1 MPKPAKSTQ
10 DFIAIREI
18 RDGVVIL
25 KNGNYRAVLLASSIN
40 FSLKSEDERQGLIL
54 QYQNFL
60 NSLDFSIQIHLES
73 RKLDIIPYLKN
84 IEEVTK
90 DNSNEL
96 IKIQAREYINFIK
109 TFTEETNIMSKS
121 FFVII
126 PYDPPVINN
135 KQGLIS
141 SLPVPFLNKNQT
153 QAESTESFEQ
163 NKNQLEQRMSVVADG
178 LGRIGVKTVA
188 LGTDELIELYFK
200 MFNPGEK
207 GVPTSAPKQQ

>member
-1 MPKPAKSTQ
+1 MAKSIKSTQ
-10 DFIAIREI
+10 DFVAIKEI

-25 KNGNYRAVLLASSIN
+25 KDGNYRAVVIASSIN

-73 RKLDIIPYLKN
+73 RKLDILPYLQN
-84 IEEVTK
+84 IETVTK
-90 DNSNEL
+90 DHTNEL

-109 TFTEETNIMSKS
+109 TFTEATNIMSKS

-135 KQGLIS
+135 KQGALS
-141 SLPVPFLNKNQT
+141 KLPLPFLNKNT
-153 QAESTESFEQ
+153 PAESTESFEQ
-163 NKNQLEQRMSVVADG
+163 NKSQLEQRISVVADG
-178 LGRIGVKTVA
+178 LGRIGVKTA
-188 LGTDELIELYFK
+188 QLGTDELIELYFK
-200 MFNPGEK
+200 LFNPGEK
-207 GVPTSAPKQQ
+207 GVPTAVPNQ